1 MKTIPLDRIIKD
13 RKKDVIKAV
22 QHLHK
27 ENEKEII
34 KTHTFKILKHRQDGV
49 FKLEEL
55 INNKQFT
62 TPENIKLIKGN
73 VFETVPAFLENNQNI
88 KLACIH
94 LDMDVYE
101 PTKYC
106 LDLLF
111 PFLQENGIIIC
122 DDYNQVDGATK
133 AFDEF
138 SEKHGKNIS
147 KLEFS
152 KTPYFIENN

>member
-1 MKTIPLDRIIKD
+1 M
-13 RKKDVIKAV
+13 
-22 QHLHK
+22 
-27 ENEKEII
+27 
-34 KTHTFKILKHRQDGV
+34 
-49 FKLEEL
+49 
-55 INNKQFT
+55 
-62 TPENIKLIKGN
+62 IKGN

>member
-1 MKTIPLDRIIKD
+1 LIK
-13 RKKDVIKAV
+13 I
-22 QHLHK
+22 
-27 ENEKEII
+27 N
-34 KTHTFKILKHRQDGV
+34 FNKILLNKYG
-49 FKLEEL
+49 FSKFSINKLS
-55 INNKQFT
+55 
-62 TPENIKLIKGN
+62 
-73 VFETVPAFLENNQNI
+73 FLYEENNQNV

-111 PFLQENGIIIC
+111 PFLQKNGIIIC